1 MKTKKPAAKKPKEI
15 VKLFLSSMKK
25 IAKQLDKPAEDIT
38 AAQFWANDPNDI
50 PEWEVRRVG
59 GFKNL
64 KDLYFPKS
72 EEDLVVKKTAELV
85 SSHRKKI
92 ENQLGT
98 RAMLNKEFAESFQET
113 VSKIDFKIHK
123 PVKDTKIIKKPSART
138 LVAHMSDT
146 HFGCNVDSA
155 EMGGLNRYDW
165 TIASRRAA
173 LFAEQIVKYK
183 PHYRKETDLVL
194 VINGDI
200 IAGMIHNQE
209 WFVDLLTTQFAGTL
223 SILTQ
228 MISYLAQN
236 FRNVKVV
243 FQPGNHGRSMHKAS
257 TERGTTH
264 KWDSYE
270 TQIYIAI
277 REVCKAKLPN
287 VTVDIPVS
295 PFAIFEAQGHN
306 FFVTHGDTVI
316 NVGNPGKA
324 INIGSINN
332 QVNKLNASHLGG
344 NKKFAGVIIGHV
356 HTPTLQLME
365 SGCMLIINGCLSG
378 LDPYANSIGIF
389 DSNPTQ
395 QIFEVTEKHAVGDVR
410 FIQVKDADNNT
421 ALDNIIEPF
430 KGLF

>member
-1 MKTKKPAAKKPKEI
+1 
-15 VKLFLSSMKK
+15 MKK
-25 IAKQLDKPAEDIT
+25 ISKQLNKPVEDIT
-38 AAQFWANDPNDI
+38 ASQFWANDPYDI
-50 PEWEVRRVG
+50 PEWEIRRVG

-64 KDLYFPKS
+64 KNLYFPKT
-72 EEDLVVKKTAELV
+72 EENLVVKKTADLV

-98 RAMLNKEFAESFQET
+98 QAMLNKEFSESFQKI
-113 VSKIDFKIHK
+113 VSQIEFKLHK
-123 PVKDTKIIKKPSART
+123 PIKDARILKKPSSRT

-165 TIASRRAA
+165 VIASRRAA
-173 LFAEQIVKYK
+173 LFTEQIVKYK
-183 PHYRKETDLVL
+183 PRYRKETDLVL

-223 SILTQ
+223 DILLQ

-236 FRNVKVV
+236 FRSVKVV
-243 FQPGNHGRSMHKAS
+243 FQPGNHGRAMHKSS
-257 TERGTTH
+257 TGRGTTQ

-277 REVCKAKLPN
+277 REVCKAKLSN
-287 VTVDIPVS
+287 VTVEIPMS
-295 PFAIFEAQGHN
+295 PFAIFEAQGHS

-378 LDPYANSIGIF
+378 LDPFANSIGIF

-410 FIQVKDADNNT
+410 FIQVKEADDNA
-421 ALDNIIEPF
+421 ALDEIIKPF
-430 KGLF
+430 KGPF